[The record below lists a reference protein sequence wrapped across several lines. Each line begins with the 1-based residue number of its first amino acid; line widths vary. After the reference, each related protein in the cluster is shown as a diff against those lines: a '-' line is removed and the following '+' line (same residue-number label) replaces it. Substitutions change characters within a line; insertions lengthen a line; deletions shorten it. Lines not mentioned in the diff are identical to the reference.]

1 MADNSNQ
8 INQKMMLSCR
18 KKIFST
24 LVWMVGLVGI
34 VSAQTGVL
42 KGKITNQFTNEPI
55 GFANVLIEGTNL
67 GTTSD
72 FDGNYE
78 IENVP
83 PGTYDITASF
93 IGFNSVTQYEIQI
106 LTARPGEVNFELT
119 ETASD
124 LEEVVVK
131 AAPFKRPPESPLSL
145 RTIGV
150 AEITRNPGSNRD
162 ISKVV
167 QSLPGVTSVSSFR
180 NDLIIR
186 GGAPNENRFFL
197 DDIEVPNINHFVTQ
211 GASGGPVGL
220 LNVNF
225 IREVDFF
232 SGAFPANRGNAL
244 SSVFNF
250 YQRDGRDDRIGGTF
264 NVGAT
269 DFGLTLEGPIGDKTT
284 FLFSARRSYL
294 QFLFEVIG
302 LPFLPT
308 YNDFQAKIKFKPS
321 EKSEI
326 TFVGL
331 GAIDQFTLN
340 LEANE
345 TESQRYLLEQL
356 PVSPQWNYTNGIV
369 YKHYDEEGYWTFVAS
384 RNMLNNEAEKYRN
397 NDESSEENLTL
408 RYRSQE
414 MENKFRAE
422 RTFRKNG
429 YKTNFGVLYE
439 YIRYTNETFNQIFTN
454 AGPQTINFYSAIDF
468 HKYGAFG
475 QISKNYF
482 QDRLALSLGVRMDAN
497 SYSKDMSNLFDQFS
511 PRFSLSYA
519 LTEQW
524 SLNFNTGLFYQLPA
538 YTLMGY
544 REEGRLVNKDN
555 QLKYIRNTQ
564 VVAGLE
570 WNTLTSS
577 RITLEGYYKR
587 YNQYPFLLRD
597 QVSLANLGGDFGVLG
612 NEPAVSIGTGS
623 TYGLELL
630 FQQRLYKGF
639 YGIMAYTLGWS
650 KFSDQNDQL
659 IPSSWDARHIV
670 NLTFGKKLKRNWEV
684 GLNWR
689 FQTGL
694 PFTPFADD
702 SNLVLNWIAN
712 GGGRRDFQQLNSDR
726 LDGVSTLDF
735 RIDKIWYFSKWS
747 LNLYFDVENATAASV
762 NTQTLILDRPLDENN
777 TPIGLGEILNP
788 NDPIELQRYKVKSIA
803 DSQGTLVPSIGL
815 RIDF

>member
-1 MADNSNQ
+1 MFSY
-8 INQKMMLSCR
+8 R
-18 KKIFST
+18 KKIYTT
-24 LVWMVGLVGI
+24 LILMLGLFGV
-34 VSAQTGVL
+34 VAAQTGVL
-42 KGKITNQFTNEPI
+42 KGKITNQYTNEPI

-72 FDGNYE
+72 FEGNYE
-78 IENVP
+78 IEKVP
-83 PGTYDITASF
+83 PGTYDVTASF

-106 LTARPGEVNFELT
+106 LTARPEVVNFELT

-250 YQRDGRDDRIGGTF
+250 YQRDGRDDRLGGTF

-308 YNDFQAKIKFKPS
+308 YNDFQAKIKIKPT

-331 GAIDQFTLN
+331 GAIDQFALN
-340 LEANE
+340 LAANE

-369 YKHYDEEGYWTFVAS
+369 YKHFDEEGYWTFVAS

-397 NDESSEENLTL
+397 NDDSSEENLTL

-422 RTFRKNG
+422 RTFRKKG

-439 YIRYTNETFNQIFTN
+439 YIRYTNETYNQVFTN
-454 AGPQTINFYSAIDF
+454 AGSQTINFNSAIDF

-497 SYSKDMSNLFDQFS
+497 SYSKDMSNLLDQFS

-544 REEGRLVNKDN
+544 REEGRLINKDN
-555 QLKYIRNTQ
+555 QLKYIKNTQ

-570 WNTLTSS
+570 WNTETSS

-587 YNQYPFLLRD
+587 YSQYPFLLRD

-623 TYGLELL
+623 TYGVELL

-650 KFSDQNDQL
+650 KFSDQSAQL

-694 PFTPFADD
+694 PVTPFADN

-712 GGGRRDFQQLNSDR
+712 GGGRRDFNQLNAER

-747 LNLYFDVENATAASV
+747 LNLYFDVENATASSV

-815 RIDF
+815 RLDF

>member
-1 MADNSNQ
+1 MPDNTNQ
-8 INQKMMLSCR
+8 INQKMMFSYR
-18 KKIFST
+18 KKIYST
-24 LVWMVGLVGI
+24 LVLLFGFWGLMN
-34 VSAQTGVL
+34 AQTGIL
-42 KGKITNQFTNEPI
+42 KGKITNQYTNEPI
-55 GFANVLIEGTNL
+55 GFANILIEGTDL

-93 IGFNSVTQYEIQI
+93 IGFNSVTEYEIPI
-106 LTARPGEVNFELT
+106 LTARPEVVNFELT
-119 ETASD
+119 ETASE

-269 DFGLTLEGPIGDKTT
+269 DFGLTLEGPIGDRTT

-308 YNDFQAKIKFKPS
+308 YNDFQAKIKIKPN

-331 GAIDQFTLN
+331 GAIDQFALN

-356 PVSPQWNYTNGIV
+356 PVSPQWNYTNGLV
-369 YKHYDEEGYWTFVAS
+369 YKHFDEEGYWTFVAS

-397 NDESSEENLTL
+397 NDESTEDNLTL

-422 RTFRKNG
+422 RTHRKNG

-439 YIRYTNETFNQIFTN
+439 YIRYTNETFNQIFTS

-468 HKYGAFG
+468 HKYGVFG
-475 QISKNYF
+475 QVSKNYF
-482 QDRLALSLGVRMDAN
+482 DERLALSLGVRMDAN
-497 SYSKDMSNLFDQFS
+497 SYSKDMSNFLDQFS

-519 LTEQW
+519 LSEQL
-524 SLNFNTGLFYQLPA
+524 SLNFNTGLFYQIPA

-555 QLKYIRNTQ
+555 QLKYIKNTQ
-564 VVAGLE
+564 VVGGLE
-570 WNTLTSS
+570 WNTQTSA
-577 RITLEGYYKR
+577 RITLEGYYKQ
-587 YNQYPFLLRD
+587 YSQYPFLLRD

-623 TYGLELL
+623 TYGVELL

-670 NLTFGKKLKRNWEV
+670 NLTFGKKLARNWEV

-712 GGGRRDFQQLNSDR
+712 GGGRRDFNQLNADR
-726 LDGVSTLDF
+726 LDGISTLDF

-803 DSQGTLVPSIGL
+803 DTQGTLVPSIGL

>member
-1 MADNSNQ
+1 MANNANQ
-8 INQKMMLSCR
+8 INQKMMFSYR
-18 KKIFST
+18 KKIYST
-24 LVWMVGLVGI
+24 LVLLLGLWGL

-42 KGKITNQFTNEPI
+42 KGKITNQYTNEPI
-55 GFANVLIEGTNL
+55 GFANVLIEGTNF

-106 LTARPGEVNFELT
+106 LTARPEVVNFELT

-308 YNDFQAKIKFKPS
+308 YNDFQAKIKIKPN

-356 PVSPQWNYTNGIV
+356 PVSPQWNYTNGLV
-369 YKHYDEEGYWTFVAS
+369 YKYFDNDGYWTFVAS

-397 NDESSEENLTL
+397 NDESSEDNLTL

-414 MENKFRAE
+414 MENKIRAE
-422 RTFRKNG
+422 RTYRKNG

-439 YIRYTNETFNQIFTN
+439 YIRYTNETYNKIFTG
-454 AGPQTINFYSAIDF
+454 AGSQTINFSSAIDF
-468 HKYGAFG
+468 HKYGLFG

-482 QDRLALSLGVRMDAN
+482 DERLALSLGVRMDAN
-497 SYSKDMSNLFDQFS
+497 SYSSDMSNLLDQFS

-519 LTEQW
+519 LSEQL
-524 SLNFNTGLFYQLPA
+524 SLNFNTGLFYQIPA

-555 QLKYIRNTQ
+555 QLKYIKNTQ

-570 WNTLTSS
+570 WNTQTSS

-587 YNQYPFLLRD
+587 YSQYPFLLRD

-612 NEPAVSIGTGS
+612 NEPAVSIGTGA
-623 TYGLELL
+623 TYGVELL

-650 KFSDQNDQL
+650 EFSDQNDQL

-712 GGGRRDFQQLNSDR
+712 GGGRRDFDRLNSER

-747 LNLYFDVENATAASV
+747 LNLYFDVENATASSV
-762 NTQTLILDRPLDENN
+762 NTQTLILDRPLDQNN
-777 TPIGLGEILNP
+777 TPIGMGEIVNP
-788 NDPIELQRYKVKSIA
+788 NDPIELQRYRIKSIA
-803 DSQGTLVPSIGL
+803 DSQGTLVPSIGI